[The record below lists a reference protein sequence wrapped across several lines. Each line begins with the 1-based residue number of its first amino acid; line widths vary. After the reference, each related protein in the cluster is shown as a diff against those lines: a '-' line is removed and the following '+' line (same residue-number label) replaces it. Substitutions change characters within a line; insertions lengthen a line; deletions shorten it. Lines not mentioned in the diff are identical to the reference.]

1 MTRQDTLATRLRTA
15 LKYFQGTV
23 SGFDE
28 ADSRFAPDPE
38 MFTVAGQV
46 AHTADTVDWFV
57 EGAFGKGWDL
67 DFAAI
72 EARIRAI
79 ESLAEANAWLE
90 RAFAAAI
97 SAVES
102 ATDEDLR
109 TPIPDERMM
118 RGMPRAGI
126 VNGIVDHTAHH
137 RGSLAVYLRVMGRT
151 PKMPYSG

>member
-1 MTRQDTLATRLRTA
+1 MTYQETLATRLRTS
-15 LKYFQGTV
+15 LKYFQGTI

-28 ADSRFAPDPE
+28 ADSGFAPDPE

-57 EGAFGKGWDL
+57 EGAFGGGWDL

-72 EARIRAI
+72 EARIKAVT
-79 ESLAEANAWLE
+79 SLAEANAWLE
-90 RAFAAAI
+90 RAFESAI
-97 SAVES
+97 RTVES
-102 ATDEDLR
+102 ASEEDLH

-118 RGMPRAGI
+118 KGMPRAGI

-137 RGSLAVYLRVMGRT
+137 RGSLAVYLRVMGRK
-151 PKMPYSG
+151 PQMPYS

>member
-1 MTRQDTLATRLRTA
+1 MTYQETLATRLRTS
-15 LKYFQGTV
+15 LKYFQGTI

-57 EGAFGKGWDL
+57 NGAFGEGWNL

-72 EARIRAI
+72 EARIKAVT
-79 ESLAEANAWLE
+79 SLAEANAWLE
-90 RAFAAAI
+90 RAFESAI
-97 SAVES
+97 RTVES
-102 ATDEDLR
+102 ASEEDLH

-118 RGMPRAGI
+118 KGMPRAGI

-137 RGSLAVYLRVMGRT
+137 RGSLAVYLRVMGRK
-151 PKMPYSG
+151 PQMPYS

>member
-1 MTRQDTLATRLRTA
+1 MTYQETLATRLRTS
-15 LKYFQGTV
+15 LKYFQGTI

-28 ADSRFAPDPE
+28 ADSGFAPDPE

-57 EGAFGKGWDL
+57 NGAFGEGWDL

-72 EARIRAI
+72 EARIKAVT
-79 ESLAEANAWLE
+79 SLAEANAWLE
-90 RAFAAAI
+90 RAFESAI
-97 SAVES
+97 RTVES
-102 ATDEDLR
+102 ASEEDLH

-118 RGMPRAGI
+118 KGMPRAGI

-137 RGSLAVYLRVMGRT
+137 RGSLAVYLRVMGRK
-151 PKMPYSG
+151 PQMPYS